1 MKDPAAYHHSS
12 KDPVLPT
19 PRQLGAVPG
28 TGPGPLQRGRPA
40 PRVEVRLLSD
50 DDVPTLTALLGANRE
65 HLAPWDPTRPE
76 EYWTEEFQRQDTAR
90 LLDLHRLG
98 GILPGVVLLDGEP
111 VGRISV
117 NNVVRG
123 PFLSGDLGYW
133 VSRHVTGRGV
143 ATAAVAAMTGWAFG
157 GAGLHRLQ
165 AGTLLHNAASQ
176 RVLRKSGFTPIGVAP
191 RYLRIAGEWQDHL
204 LFQLLDEPGMR

>member
-1 MKDPAAYHHSS
+1 MKDPTAPHHSHARGGS
-12 KDPVLPT
+12 
-19 PRQLGAVPG
+19 
-28 TGPGPLQRGRPA
+28 LQRGRPA
-40 PRVEVRLLSD
+40 PGVEVRLVSQ
-50 DDVPTLTALLGANRE
+50 DDVPALTALLVANRE
-65 HLAPWDPTRPE
+65 HLAPWDPVRPD
-76 EYWTEEFQRQDTAR
+76 EYWTEGFQREDTAR

-111 VGRISV
+111 VGRITV
-117 NNVVRG
+117 NNVVHG

-143 ATAAVAAMTGWAFG
+143 ATAAVAAMTRWAFG
-157 GAGLHRLQ
+157 EVGLHRLQ

-176 RVLRKSGFTPIGVAP
+176 RVLRKSGFTLIGIAP

-204 LFQLLDEPGMR
+204 LFQLLDESGMR

>member
-1 MKDPAAYHHSS
+1 MTTH
-12 KDPVLPT
+12 VT
-19 PRQLGAVPG
+19 
-28 TGPGPLQRGRPA
+28 
-40 PRVEVRLLSD
+40 VRLVGP
-50 DDVPTLTALLGANRE
+50 DDVPTLTALLAANRE
-65 HLAPWDPTRPE
+65 HLAPWDPARPE

-133 VSRHVTGRGV
+133 VARHVTGRGV

-157 GAGLHRLQ
+157 EAGLHRLQ

-176 RVLRKSGFTPIGVAP
+176 RVLRTSGFTPIGVAP

-204 LFQLLDEPGMR
+204 LFQLLHEPGMR

>member
-1 MKDPAAYHHSS
+1 VLPDGYELRPLRIEDAEARAAAY
-12 KDPVLPT
+12 D
-19 PRQLGAVPG
+19 R
-28 TGPGPLQRGRPA
+28 
-40 PRVEVRLLSD
+40 
-50 DDVPTLTALLGANRE
+50 NRE
-65 HLAPWDPTRPE
+65 HLAPWDPVRPD
-76 EYWTEEFQRQDTAR
+76 EYWTEGFQREDTAR

-111 VGRISV
+111 VGRITV
-117 NNVVRG
+117 NNVVHG

-143 ATAAVAAMTGWAFG
+143 ATAAVAAMTRWAFG
-157 GAGLHRLQ
+157 EVGLHRLQ

-176 RVLRKSGFTPIGVAP
+176 RVLRKSGFTLIGIAP

>member
-1 MKDPAAYHHSS
+1 MSGN
-12 KDPVLPT
+12 VT
-19 PRQLGAVPG
+19 
-28 TGPGPLQRGRPA
+28 
-40 PRVEVRLLSD
+40 VRLVSQ
-50 DDVPTLTALLGANRE
+50 DDVPALTALLAANRD

-98 GILPGVVLLDGEP
+98 GILPGVVVLDGEP
-111 VGRISV
+111 VGRITV

-123 PFLSGDLGYW
+123 AFLSGDLGYW
-133 VSRHVTGRGV
+133 VSGHATGRGV
-143 ATAAVAAMTGWAFG
+143 ATAAVAAMTRWAFG
-157 GAGLHRLQ
+157 EAGLHRLQ

-176 RVLRKSGFTPIGVAP
+176 RVLRKNGFTPIGVAP

-204 LFQLLDEPGMR
+204 LFQLLDEPGVR